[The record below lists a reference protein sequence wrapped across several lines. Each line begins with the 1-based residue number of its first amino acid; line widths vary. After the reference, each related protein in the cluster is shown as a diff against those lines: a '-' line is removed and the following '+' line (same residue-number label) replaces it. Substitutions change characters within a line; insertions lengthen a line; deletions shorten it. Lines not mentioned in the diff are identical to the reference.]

1 MNFIT
6 DLSLSKSYNRAV
18 YNTVLITV
26 NRLMKMTHYT
36 VIRKNID
43 VFTLTE
49 LFLYKHVRLHRVFNN
64 LITD

>member
-1 MNFIT
+1 MFDKLT
-6 DLSLSKSYNRAV
+6 
-18 YNTVLITV
+18 
-26 NRLMKMTHYT
+26 KMTHYT

-49 LFLYKHVRLHRVFNN
+49 FFLYKYVKLYRIFNN